1 MRVPLE
7 VDDQAAAPPE
17 HGGNRHRD
25 LHPTVLPA
33 PMQHVE
39 DERPLAEVDV
49 SCPGFDANP
58 LSPGVLE
65 VPLPAPQPV
74 VPAVDGAASCREHRV
89 QLDAR
94 IAVGDYGVYLSRV
107 ECLDPA
113 AQELDVLVRHTRS
126 PRRVPHSHRSSA
138 RGPGSATPSWL
149 DPLQRVL

>member
-1 MRVPLE
+1 MPSRVDRLQLVFGHAQIVQRILTMRVPLE

-39 DERPLAEVDV
+39 DERPL
-49 SCPGFDANP
+49 P
-58 LSPGVLE
+58 E

-94 IAVGDYGVYLSRV
+94 IAVGDYRVYLSRV
-107 ECLDPA
+107 EYLDP
-113 AQELDVLVRHTRS
+113 
-126 PRRVPHSHRSSA
+126 
-138 RGPGSATPSWL
+138 
-149 DPLQRVL
+149 